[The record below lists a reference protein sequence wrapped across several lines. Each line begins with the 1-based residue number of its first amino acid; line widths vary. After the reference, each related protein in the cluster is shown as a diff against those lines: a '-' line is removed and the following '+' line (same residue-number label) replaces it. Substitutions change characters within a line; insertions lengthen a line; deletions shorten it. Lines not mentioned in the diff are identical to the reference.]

1 MEPRGDTEL
10 GASGVPIRRH
20 QGQLCILARKERME
34 KPGKGERGGAELFL
48 AGENASLG
56 PGHVPQATSTEFCSA
71 EVSRM
76 TFPRQTLESHY

>member
-1 MEPRGDTEL
+1 
-10 GASGVPIRRH
+10 
-20 QGQLCILARKERME
+20 ME